1 MNLEQ
6 KLKQRLAL
14 KTIKLEKAKKN
25 NSELNKFNIKIAG
38 DKKNKIAQNAKD
50 LQEEQEHIEKIK
62 KEINNINMEIQ
73 KYNYQNDVQETEIE
87 MEIIHTSKKY

>member
-1 MNLEQ
+1 M
-6 KLKQRLAL
+6 
-14 KTIKLEKAKKN
+14 IKLEKSKKN

-87 MEIIHTSKKY
+87 FEINL